1 MKHKLFWHTL
11 LLGLLLVSGKS
22 AIAEEL
28 LMARAPMTFPEA
40 MLKLQDTLKK
50 YNHTLS
56 RVQRVD
62 IGLTE
67 KGYKTDK
74 YRIVFYGN
82 AEEIR
87 QLADKYPK
95 LIPYLPH
102 KIAIFAEEEE
112 TMLVAVNPE
121 MLFDNK
127 DPKLQAILKK
137 WHTDLQLILKDMRE
151 E

>member
-1 MKHKLFWHTL
+1 MKSRFFWHAVI
-11 LLGLLLVSGKS
+11 LGLLFLPGLPV
-22 AIAEEL
+22 IAEDL
-28 LMARAPMTFPEA
+28 LMARVPMTFPEA
-40 MLKLQDTLKK
+40 MLKLQSTLKK

-62 IGLTE
+62 IGLTA

-74 YRIVFYGN
+74 YRIVFYGQ
-82 AEEIR
+82 ADEIR
-87 QLADKYPK
+87 QLADEYPQ

-121 MLFDNK
+121 MLFQAD
-127 DPKLQAILKK
+127 DPNLQAIMKK
-137 WHTDLQLILKDMRE
+137 WHNDLQLIFKDMRQE
-151 E
+151 

>member
-1 MKHKLFWHTL
+1 MKYKSFWHVVILSL
-11 LLGLLLVSGKS
+11 LLLPGLP
-22 AIAEEL
+22 ATAEDL

-40 MLKLQDTLKK
+40 MLKLQSTLKK

-62 IGLTE
+62 IGLTS
-67 KGYKTDK
+67 KGYETDK
-74 YRIVFYGN
+74 YRIVFYGQ
-82 AEEIR
+82 ADEVR
-87 QLADKYPK
+87 QLANEHPQ

-121 MLFDNK
+121 MLFESK
-127 DPKLQAILKK
+127 DPKLQAIMKR
-137 WHTDLQLILKDMRE
+137 WHKDLELILKDMRE

>member
-1 MKHKLFWHTL
+1 MKHKTLWSALVLCL
-11 LLGLLLVSGKS
+11 LLLPALSAKAEDLL
-22 AIAEEL
+22 IA
-28 LMARAPMTFPEA
+28 RVPMTFPEA
-40 MLKLQDTLKK
+40 MLKLQNTLKK

-62 IGLTE
+62 IGLTS

-74 YRIVFYGN
+74 YRIVFYGS
-82 AEEIR
+82 AQEVG
-87 QLADKYPK
+87 QLVDEYPQ

-102 KIAIFAEEEE
+102 MIAIFAEEED

-121 MLFDNK
+121 MLFETEDT
-127 DPKLQAILKK
+127 KLRSIMKR
-137 WHTDLQLILKDMRE
+137 WHEDLQVIFREMRE

>member
-1 MKHKLFWHTL
+1 MKYRSFWHAL
-11 LLGLLLVSGKS
+11 ILGLLLLPGLP

-28 LMARAPMTFPEA
+28 LMARVPMTFPEA
-40 MLKLQDTLKK
+40 MLKLQSTLKK

-62 IGLTE
+62 IGLTA

-74 YRIVFYGN
+74 YRIVFYGQ
-82 AEEIR
+82 ADEIR
-87 QLADKYPK
+87 RLADEHPQ

-102 KIAIFAEEEE
+102 KIAIFAEDEE

-121 MLFDNK
+121 MLFLTD
-127 DPKLQAILKK
+127 DPKLQATMKK
-137 WHTDLQLILKDMRE
+137 WHEDLQLIFKDMRQE
-151 E
+151 

>member
-1 MKHKLFWHTL
+1 MKIKSFWHAAILSL
-11 LLGLLLVSGKS
+11 LLLPPLP
-22 AIAEEL
+22 AIAEDL

-40 MLKLQDTLKK
+40 MLKLQGTLKK

-62 IGLTE
+62 IGLTS

-74 YRIVFYGN
+74 YRIVFYGQ
-82 AEEIR
+82 ADEIR
-87 QLADKYPK
+87 QLAGEYPQ
-95 LIPYLPH
+95 LVPYLPH

-121 MLFDNK
+121 MLFITD
-127 DPKLQAILKK
+127 DPKLQAIMKK
-137 WHTDLQLILKDMRE
+137 WHKDLQLILKDMRE

>member
-1 MKHKLFWHTL
+1 MKHKSFWHAVI
-11 LLGLLLVSGKS
+11 LGLLLLPGLP
-22 AIAEEL
+22 AIAEDL

-40 MLKLQDTLKK
+40 MLKLQNTLKK

-62 IGLTE
+62 IGLTS

-74 YRIVFYGN
+74 YRIVFYGQ
-82 AEEIR
+82 ADVIR
-87 QLADKYPK
+87 QLADEYPQV
-95 LIPYLPH
+95 IPYLPH

-121 MLFDNK
+121 MLFVTE
-127 DPKLQAILKK
+127 DPKLRAIMKK
-137 WHTDLQLILKDMRE
+137 WHEDLQVIFKDMRE
-151 E
+151 D

>member
-1 MKHKLFWHTL
+1 MKHKPLWRAVVL
-11 LLGLLLVSGKS
+11 CLVLLLVQP
-22 AIAEEL
+22 AIAEDL
-28 LMARAPMTFPEA
+28 LMARVSLTFPEA
-40 MLKLQDTLKK
+40 MLKLQNTLKK

-62 IGLTE
+62 IGLTS

-74 YRIVFYGN
+74 YRIVFYGQ
-82 AEEIR
+82 ADEIR
-87 QLADKYPK
+87 HLADEYPQ

-102 KIAIFAEEEE
+102 KIAIFAEEED

-121 MLFDNK
+121 MLFETE
-127 DPKLQAILKK
+127 DPNLQSIMKK
-137 WHTDLQLILKDMRE
+137 WHEDLQVIFKDMRE

>member
-1 MKHKLFWHTL
+1 MKPRSFWHAVI
-11 LLGLLLVSGKS
+11 LGLLLLPGMPVL
-22 AIAEEL
+22 AEDL
-28 LMARAPMTFPEA
+28 LMARVPMTFPEA
-40 MLKLQDTLKK
+40 MLKLQSTLKK

-62 IGLTE
+62 IGLTT

-74 YRIVFYGN
+74 YRIVFYGQAN
-82 AEEIR
+82 EIR
-87 QLADKYPK
+87 QLADEYPQ

-121 MLFDNK
+121 MLFQAD
-127 DPKLQAILKK
+127 DPDLQATMKK
-137 WHTDLQLILKDMRE
+137 WHNDLQQIFKDMRQE
-151 E
+151 

>member
-1 MKHKLFWHTL
+1 MRYKFFWHALILGAL
-11 LLGLLLVSGKS
+11 LLPGLP
-22 AIAEEL
+22 AIAEDL
-28 LMARAPMTFPEA
+28 LMARVPMTFPEA
-40 MLKLQDTLKK
+40 MLKLQNTLKK

-62 IGLTE
+62 IGLTS

-74 YRIVFYGN
+74 YRIVFYGQ
-82 AEEIR
+82 ADEIR
-87 QLADKYPK
+87 QLADEYPQ

-121 MLFDNK
+121 MLIETEDT
-127 DPKLQAILKK
+127 KLKAIMKK
-137 WHTDLQLILKDMRE
+137 WHTDLQLIFKDMRE

>member
-1 MKHKLFWHTL
+1 MKIKSIWHVAI
-11 LLGLLLVSGKS
+11 LGLLLIPALPVV
-22 AIAEEL
+22 AEDL
-28 LMARAPMTFPEA
+28 LMARSPMTFPEA
-40 MLKLQDTLKK
+40 ILKLQSTLKK
-50 YNHTLS
+50 YDHTLS

-62 IGLTE
+62 IGLTA

-87 QLADKYPK
+87 QLADKHPK

-121 MLFDNK
+121 MLLDTK

>member
-1 MKHKLFWHTL
+1 MKYKSFWHVVLLSL
-11 LLGLLLVSGKS
+11 LLLPGLP
-22 AIAEEL
+22 AIAEDL

-40 MLKLQDTLKK
+40 MLKLQNTLKK

-62 IGLTE
+62 IGLTS
-67 KGYKTDK
+67 KGYETDK
-74 YRIVFYGN
+74 YRIVFYGH
-82 AEEIR
+82 ADEVR
-87 QLADKYPK
+87 QLANEYPQ

-121 MLFDNK
+121 MLFESK
-127 DPKLQAILKK
+127 DPKLKAIMKK
-137 WHTDLQLILKDMRE
+137 WHKDLQLILKDMRE

>member
-1 MKHKLFWHTL
+1 MKHKASWPALILCL
-11 LLGLLLVSGKS
+11 LLLPTLS
-22 AIAEEL
+22 AKAEDL
-28 LMARAPMTFPEA
+28 LMARVPMTFPEA
-40 MLKLQDTLKK
+40 MLKLQNTLKK

-62 IGLTE
+62 IGLTA

-74 YRIVFYGN
+74 YRIVFYGS

-87 QLADKYPK
+87 QLADEYPQ

-102 KIAIFAEEEE
+102 KIAIFAEEED

-121 MLFDNK
+121 MLIETEDAN
-127 DPKLQAILKK
+127 LRAIMQQ
-137 WHTDLQLILKDMRE
+137 WHEDLQVIFKDMRE